1 VPADAEEALLER
13 LGLELDIL
21 DAGCCG
27 LAGSFGY
34 ERGGHYDHSMKVG
47 ERVLFAAVRAAPEHA
62 LFITDG
68 SRAGSRS
75 LTAPAAVHCTPPCSR
90 SRCERN

>member
-13 LGLELDIL
+13 LGLEFDIL

-34 ERGGHYDHSMKVG
+34 ECGGH
-47 ERVLFAAVRAAPEHA
+47 
-62 LFITDG
+62 
-68 SRAGSRS
+68 
-75 LTAPAAVHCTPPCSR
+75 
-90 SRCERN
+90 